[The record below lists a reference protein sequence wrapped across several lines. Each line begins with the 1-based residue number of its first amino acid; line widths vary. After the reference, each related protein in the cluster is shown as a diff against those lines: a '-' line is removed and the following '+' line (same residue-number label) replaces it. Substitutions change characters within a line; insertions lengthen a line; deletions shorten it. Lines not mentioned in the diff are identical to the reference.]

1 MSAPKATDGAVTES
15 VDTQAK
21 PALEDVLP
29 LTAVQEAI
37 VYHSTR
43 SREHDSHD
51 PYLIIADLDLAVVAS
66 GADSGD
72 VDDSALRS
80 ALETVI
86 ARHAMLRTS
95 YTRRRT
101 GAPVARVHTEVEIRI
116 DTVDPAE
123 SGGPD
128 GLRESLRRQGISLT
142 SAPPLRAVVARDA
155 RAGTAHLLLVVHHV
169 ALDGWSLHRV
179 VDEIVHVLRGEPLDP
194 VVPISDFHRWRTT
207 LPSGLDSWRRALTGL
222 RAPTLVPVDPVAAH
236 RSRVIARSLGVEA
249 SRQLRTTARSAG
261 ASVNTLIQVA
271 WALVLADLDD
281 SDDVVFGAVVSGR
294 DPALPGVDEMVGML
308 INTIPV
314 RVRLDPTET
323 VVELITRLQREQLAL
338 LPHHHTA
345 LGDIGAATGLGELF
359 NTLLVFESFPRGAV
373 RPQLEDENTYAAT
386 VLVED
391 EPDIRILLEHRG
403 ADPALLDR
411 LLGMLETIAAAP
423 DTPRG
428 GLPRSDRGDPSIMSG
443 LPATAAEPPARRIAH
458 LAAGQGD
465 AVALLAGEVSVSRRD
480 LDRAAACAA
489 AALRARGIGTESI
502 VAIHAHRT
510 PGMVAVLLAVLRV
523 GAAYLPIDPAYPRA
537 RVEFMLTDAR
547 PDLVVDDALAAEL
560 TCTELTHAELT
571 RTELTRAELAADT
584 ASDTEPVSPH
594 PDSAAYLV
602 YTSGSTGTPKAVIGT
617 AGALARRL
625 SWAATDWET
634 PVVLAKS
641 SIAFIDGT
649 TELLGALSAGATVV
663 LASDAELRDAGR
675 LAELAAAQGVR
686 QITAVPSLAH
696 TIVEDGRAPDLDR
709 WIVSGEPLPPAVAA
723 ALTPHAGEVINS
735 YGSSEVAGDVTTG
748 AITGDHGGAIHV
760 GTPVPGTRI
769 VVLDHLLRPVPA
781 GTVGEVYVSEIRPG
795 AGQLGRGYRAHPEWT
810 ATHFV
815 ADVTGGARMYRTGD
829 RGLIDTA
836 GRLRLLGRRDAQV
849 KIRGVRVELGEVE
862 AALTAVH
869 GVAQAAV
876 TTTGTRDGH
885 HRIHAFVS
893 GTVSPQSVTA
903 SVGQALPAA
912 MVPSTITVLD
922 ELPLTPG
929 GKVDRRALIAPED
942 HAASTGGREPRTDN
956 ERLVVAAAADVLGI
970 DEPVV
975 DANFFDL
982 GGHSLSATRMVT
994 RLRVATG
1001 RALQVADVFDNPVLA
1016 DLAGLLPLADGR
1028 DATDADDTTGGSGPR
1043 AAERPDPL
1051 PLSPAQQ
1058 RLLFQAG
1065 VDDSAYTV
1073 AFAVRLDAHA
1083 GTAIDAGALRDS
1095 LHGIVTRHEVLRTR
1109 IVNGHPV
1116 IDAPDAVATT
1126 LDEHRLDEHGPGT
1139 TEHDTTDL
1147 DRTMAALIARPFDL
1161 ARDRVLR
1168 ADLIALSAT
1177 SSVLLITVHHI
1188 AADEWSAGRL
1198 FDELAAGYRAVV
1210 EHRDDRVPAAPAVQ
1224 FVDHTI
1230 WQLARLGDESDP
1242 HSLAAEQ
1249 LSYWR
1254 ETLDGIPDEIAL
1266 PVDRARPVEPSH
1278 RGAEVHRTLPLG
1290 VCRALDRLA
1299 AATGTSRF
1307 MVVHAAVALSLAASG
1322 AGDDIVVGTPIA
1334 GRGDAAAE
1342 DLIGMFVNTLALRTD
1357 LRGNPTLAQVLT
1369 RVRSADLDA
1378 YAHADLPFEQLVAA
1392 LAPTRSL
1399 ARHPLFQT
1407 MVQYRDPIVAPQFPG
1422 LEATPLFP
1430 PTRTAKFDLTY
1441 EFVGLPDTGDGSGLR
1456 LRLEYATDLFDDDT
1470 AHRLADRAVAVLD
1483 VLATD
1488 TDRRLSRLL
1497 MPDAVHALASVGVP
1511 DENRGATEATRGPS
1525 TLVEVFTS
1533 TVSRHPDRVAITDGT
1548 AALTYREIDSRSA
1561 QLASQL
1567 VADGVTVGDLV
1578 ALVLPRGADQVIAV
1592 LAVLRAGA
1600 AYVPIDHAYP
1610 AERIATILDDARP
1623 TLTVDA
1629 DYLARAGSDGPPA
1642 GRSEITIGAQHTAYV
1657 IFTSGSTGRPKGVR
1671 VTHGNVCALLANTRG
1686 LFDVDADDVWM
1697 QFHSYAFDFSVW
1709 EIWGALSTG
1718 ARLVI
1723 ADRDTT
1729 RSPADLAALITR
1741 EGVTVLNQT
1750 PSAFAALDATVSSA
1764 ETGESLYD
1772 NTSGPTS
1779 LASLRYLVFGGEAL
1793 DPRRLTGFMRR
1804 HPRVRA
1810 VNMYGITEITVHA
1823 THREIDAAAAAHA
1836 TGSDVGAL
1844 LPGFTGRLLDRHL
1857 RPVPVG
1863 VVGELYLAG
1872 PQVAA
1877 GYLHR
1882 PALCATRF
1890 VADPTSPGGLV
1901 YRTGDLFRRTATGE
1915 LHYVGRSDLQVKIRG
1930 YRIEL
1935 GEVSAAI
1942 GSLRGVADA
1951 VTIARPGPGGDPRL
1965 LAYVVPAGHDPAGA
1979 ELTGDAVRSALAQRL
1994 PEHLVPAAITLL
2006 DRIPLTTNGKT
2017 DTSALPDPE
2026 PPAESG
2032 AGREPITDA
2041 ERMIQEIFA
2050 ETLRLDPTSIGVDD
2064 DFFALGGDSILSTTI
2079 VNRARRRGLR
2089 ITPREVFAHRTVAGL
2104 AGVAEPIVAPAD
2116 GAPNDGA
2123 PNDTAAP
2130 NSAPT
2135 PVALLPIMHRLREL
2149 GGTVDRVNQSLVI
2162 DTPPDADTE
2171 SLTAALQALLDHHDA
2186 LRMTLSVTA
2195 GVWGLTVSPP
2205 GSVPAAEILVE
2216 MPIDAHGSVADTV
2229 TVASDAAAARLAPTQ
2244 GRMVAA
2250 AHLRP
2255 ATDADAGRLVLV
2267 IHHLAV
2273 DGVSRRILI
2282 DDLVAF
2288 HTDGRLPAGSDA
2300 TIADHAAAVAAR
2312 AGAPEL
2318 LGELDH
2324 WVRVLAPGGDL
2335 LPGVPAGV
2343 GVVGDQRRHV
2353 VTLDVAT
2360 SRALVTDAPAAFD
2373 VGVTSIFLGALRIAA
2388 SAVLRTA
2395 DLIVDTERHGRDTEA
2410 AGLGAMDLSHTVGW
2424 FTTMAPVRLSGPA
2437 DDDADPLD
2445 AVRDADRQWHE
2456 TPCAGA
2462 GYGMLRHLNPQ
2473 TSAALA
2479 TMPKASVLL
2488 NYLGRFT
2495 VGSGGAW
2502 QPSAESS
2509 SLRALPDPDLGC
2521 DHLLEIDVV
2530 CRDEAHGP
2538 VLSAT
2543 FGYLQHFLSDDAVTR
2558 LGVAWADALSTLAAL
2573 SARDESTFD
2582 DSGVPT

>member
-1 MSAPKATDGAVTES
+1 MNAPEATDGAVTES
-15 VDTQAK
+15 VDAQAK

-29 LTAVQEAI
+29 LTPVQEAI

-43 SREHDSHD
+43 PREQDSHD
-51 PYLIIADLDLAVVAS
+51 PYLIIADLDLAAVTPGVIE
-66 GADSGD
+66 
-72 VDDSALRS
+72 DSAVRS

-86 ARHAMLRTS
+86 ARHAMLRAS
-95 YTRRRT
+95 FTRRRT
-101 GAPVARVHTEVEIRI
+101 GAPVARVHTDVEVRI

-128 GLRESLRRQGISLT
+128 SLRESLRRQGIPLT
-142 SAPPLRAVVARDA
+142 TAPPLRAVVARDA
-155 RAGTAHLLLVVHHV
+155 LAGTAHLLLVVHHV

-179 VDEIVHVLRGEPLDP
+179 VDEIVHLLRGEPLDP

-207 LPSGLDSWRRALTGL
+207 LPNGLDSWRRALTGL
-222 RAPTLVPVDPVAAH
+222 PAPTLVPVDPGAAH
-236 RSRVIARSLGVEA
+236 RSRVISRSLGVEA
-249 SRQLRTTARSAG
+249 SRRLRTIARSVG
-261 ASVNTLIQVA
+261 ASANTLIQVA

-323 VVELITRLQREQLAL
+323 VGELITRLQREQLAL

-359 NTLLVFESFPRGAV
+359 NTLLVFESFPRGTV
-373 RPQLEDENTYAAT
+373 RPHLEDENTYAAT

-391 EPDIRILLEHRG
+391 EPDIRLLLEHRG
-403 ADPALLDR
+403 ADPDLLDR
-411 LLGMLETIAAAP
+411 LLGMLAALTAAP

-428 GLPRSDRGDPSIMSG
+428 RLPRSDRGDASIVSG
-443 LPATAAEPPARRIAH
+443 SPVTAAEPAAQRIAR
-458 LAAGQGD
+458 LAAEQGD
-465 AVALLAGEVSVSRRD
+465 AVALLAGEVAVSRRD
-480 LDRAAACAA
+480 LDRAAARAA
-489 AALRARGIGTESI
+489 AGLRERGIGTESI

-510 PGMVAVLLAVLRV
+510 PELVAVLLAVLRV
-523 GAAYLPIDPAYPRA
+523 GAAYLPIDPAYPSA
-537 RVEFMLTDAR
+537 RVDFMLTDSR
-547 PDLVVDDALAAEL
+547 PDLVVDDALVAA
-560 TCTELTHAELT
+560 LT
-571 RTELTRAELAADT
+571 RTAPTPTAPTQTERAAG
-584 ASDTEPVSPH
+584 TEPVSPH

-602 YTSGSTGTPKAVIGT
+602 YTSGSTGTPKAVVGT

-625 SWAATDWET
+625 SWAATDWAA
-634 PVVLAKS
+634 PVILAKS

-663 LASDAELRDAGR
+663 LASDADLRDAGR
-675 LAELAAAQGVR
+675 LAELAAAHGVR

-696 TIVEDGRAPDLDR
+696 TVVEDGRAPDLDR
-709 WIVSGEPLPPAVAA
+709 WIVSGEPLTAAVAD
-723 ALTPHAGEVINS
+723 ALTPHAGEVVNS

-748 AITGDHGGAIHV
+748 AIAREHGGAIHV

-769 VVLDHLLRPVPA
+769 IVLDHLLRPVPV
-781 GTVGEVYVSEIRPG
+781 GTAGEVYVSETHSG

-829 RGLIDTA
+829 RGLIDTT
-836 GRLRLLGRRDAQV
+836 GRLRLLGRRDTQV

-876 TTTGTRDGH
+876 ITNRTRDGH

-893 GTVSPQSVTA
+893 GTAAPESVTA
-903 SVGQALPAA
+903 SLDRVLPAA
-912 MVPSTITVLD
+912 MLPSTITVLD

-929 GKVDRRALIAPED
+929 GKVDRRALTAPED
-942 HAASTGGREPRTDN
+942 HAPTTGGRTARTNN
-956 ERLVVAAAADVLGI
+956 ERLVVTAAGDVLGI
-970 DEPVV
+970 DEPAA

-982 GGHSLSATRMVT
+982 GGHSLSATRLVT

-1016 DLAGLLPLADGR
+1016 DLAGLLPVADGT
-1028 DATDADDTTGGSGPR
+1028 DATDADDDTSGGSEPTD
-1043 AAERPDPL
+1043 AERPDPL

-1083 GTAIDAGALRDS
+1083 GTAIDAQALRDS

-1109 IVNGHPV
+1109 IVDGHPV
-1116 IDAPDAVATT
+1116 IDAPDTVATT
-1126 LDEHRLDEHGPGT
+1126 LDEHRL
-1139 TEHDTTDL
+1139 EHDPAAL
-1147 DRTMAALIARPFDL
+1147 DTVMAALIARPFDL

-1177 SSVLLITVHHI
+1177 ASVLLITVHHI
-1188 AADEWSAGRL
+1188 AADEWSAGQL
-1198 FDELAAGYRAVV
+1198 FDELASGYSAAV
-1210 EHRDDRVPAAPAVQ
+1210 EHRGDRVPVAPVIQ

-1230 WQLARLGDESDP
+1230 RQLARLGDESDP
-1242 HSLAAEQ
+1242 HSLAAGQ

-1254 ETLDGIPDEIAL
+1254 EALDGIPDEIAPPL
-1266 PVDRARPVEPSH
+1266 DRARQVEPSH

-1290 VCRALDRLA
+1290 VCHALDRLG

-1307 MVVHAAVALSLAASG
+1307 MMVHAAVALSLAASG

-1357 LRGNPTLAQVLT
+1357 LRGDPTLAQVLA

-1407 MVQYRDPIVAPQFPG
+1407 MVQYRDPIVAPEFPG

-1456 LRLEYATDLFDDDT
+1456 LRLEYATDLFDANT

-1483 VLATD
+1483 ALATD
-1488 TDRRLSRLL
+1488 PGRRLSRLL
-1497 MPDAVHALASVGVP
+1497 MPDAVHALASVRVP
-1511 DENRGATEATRGPS
+1511 DENRSAPESSPGPS
-1525 TLVEVFTS
+1525 SLVEVFTS
-1533 TVSRHPDRVAITDGT
+1533 TVATHPNRVAISDGT
-1548 AALTYREIDSRSA
+1548 TSLTYREIDSRSA

-1600 AYVPIDHAYP
+1600 AYVPIDPAYP
-1610 AERIATILDDARP
+1610 AERIETILDDARP

-1629 DYLARAGSDGPPA
+1629 EYLTRRASDGPPA
-1642 GRSEITIGAQHTAYV
+1642 ERSEITIGARHTAYV

-1671 VTHGNVCALLANTRG
+1671 VTHGNACALLASTRG
-1686 LFDVDADDVWM
+1686 LFDVGADDVWM
-1697 QFHSYAFDFSVW
+1697 LFHSYAFDFSVW
-1709 EIWGALSTG
+1709 EMWGALSTG

-1729 RSPADLAALITR
+1729 RSPADLAALIAA

-1764 ETGESLYD
+1764 DETGEPLYD
-1772 NTSGPTS
+1772 NVSDPTS
-1779 LASLRYLVFGGEAL
+1779 LSSLRYLVFGGEAL
-1793 DPRRLTGFMRR
+1793 DPRRLTGFLRR
-1804 HPRVRA
+1804 HPSVRA

-1863 VVGELYLAG
+1863 VVGELYLSG
-1872 PQVAA
+1872 PQVTT

-1882 PALCATRF
+1882 PALSATRF
-1890 VADPTSPGGLV
+1890 VADPTTPGGLA
-1901 YRTGDLFRRTATGE
+1901 YRTGDLFRHTATGE

-1930 YRIEL
+1930 YRIEP

-1942 GSLRGVADA
+1942 SSLPGVADVA
-1951 VTIARPGPGGDPRL
+1951 TIARPGPDGDHRL
-1965 LAYVVPAGHDPAGA
+1965 LAYVVTAEHHPAGTD
-1979 ELTGDAVRSALAQRL
+1979 LTADSVRFALAQRL
-1994 PEHLVPAAITLL
+1994 PDHLVPGAITLI

-2017 DTSALPDPE
+2017 DASALPDPV

-2032 AGREPITDA
+2032 AGREPATET
-2041 ERMIQEIFA
+2041 ERMMQEIFA
-2050 ETLRLDPTSIGVDD
+2050 ETLRIDPASIGVDD
-2064 DFFALGGDSILSTTI
+2064 DFFALGGDSITSTTM

-2089 ITPREVFAHRTVAGL
+2089 ITPRDVFAHRSVAGL
-2104 AGVAEPIVAPAD
+2104 AGVAEPIVAPSG
-2116 GAPNDGA
+2116 GAA
-2123 PNDTAAP
+2123 EDTAAP
-2130 NSAPT
+2130 HSAPT

-2162 DTPPDADTE
+2162 DTPPDAGTE
-2171 SLTAALQALLDHHDA
+2171 FLATALQALLDHHDA
-2186 LRMTLSVTA
+2186 LRMTLSATA
-2195 GVWGLTVSPP
+2195 GVWGLAVSPP
-2205 GSVPAAEILVE
+2205 GSVRATDLLVE
-2216 MPIDAHGSVADTV
+2216 MPIDAHGTVADTV
-2229 TVASDAAAARLAPTQ
+2229 TVASDAAAARLAPTR
-2244 GRMVAA
+2244 GRMLAVT
-2250 AHLRP
+2250 HLRP
-2255 ATDADAGRLVLV
+2255 ANDADAGRLILV

-2282 DDLVAF
+2282 DDLAAF
-2288 HTDGRLPAGSDA
+2288 HSDGRLPTGPDA
-2300 TIADHAAAVAAR
+2300 SIADHAAAVAVR

-2335 LPGVPAGV
+2335 LPGVPAAG

-2353 VTLDVAT
+2353 VVLDVAT
-2360 SRALVTDAPAAFD
+2360 SRVLVTEAPAAFG

-2388 SAVLRTA
+2388 SAVFDTV

-2410 AGLGAMDLSHTVGW
+2410 AGLGIMDLSHTVGW
-2424 FTTMAPVRLSGPA
+2424 FTTMAPLRLSGPV
-2437 DDDADPLD
+2437 DDAVDPLG
-2445 AVRDADRQWHE
+2445 AVRDADRQWHD
-2456 TPCAGA
+2456 TPGAGA

-2479 TMPKASVLL
+2479 TMPRASVLL

-2495 VGSGGAW
+2495 VGGGGAW

-2530 CRDEAHGP
+2530 CRDELDGP

-2543 FGYLQHFLSDDAVTR
+2543 FGYLHRFLSDDAVRR
-2558 LGVAWADALSTLAAL
+2558 LGEAWADALSTLAAL
-2573 SARDESTFD
+2573 SARDESAFD